1 MIYFVISY
9 YTYEIYLNH
18 KSKETKIKYS
28 FPLGVV
34 LLTLKICYLVQSL
47 SQIKIFWLLRDQVK
61 NWILQKRGIEYK
73 RYHKKL
79 QLLTLRVLR
88 ILFLCDKTVLCH

>member
-1 MIYFVISY
+1 MILIAFRGMFY
-9 YTYEIYLNH
+9 YEMYLKY
-18 KSKETKIKYS
+18 KSKATKIKYS
-28 FPLGVV
+28 FPPGIV

-79 QLLTLRVLR
+79 QLLTL
-88 ILFLCDKTVLCH
+88 IAFLYDETVLCH